1 MRLRFTV
8 IFIIL
13 IAVLSVC
20 AILTRR
26 SKRAIGNSVAWI
38 LDGLIPP
45 VIGNLLIVAFS
56 DETITT
62 VGYYIYFLGMD
73 IVVVCLLRFA
83 FIYCDLDWKSQLHR
97 YLFAGLFIIDIIQY
111 AANPYL
117 HHAFDTDPITVDGR
131 IYYKLVPFMGQAYHR
146 VLCYGVLLAT
156 IIIFVV
162 KLVKAPRIYAEKYSI
177 ILFAL
182 ILGSL
187 WETYYIFSG
196 VPIDRSMIGFAVFG
210 ILICYFTLFYRPR
223 RLLDR
228 MLVSIAGEI
237 RQAIYFFDANGDCIW
252 VNDLGTELV
261 SLENNDYKLAT
272 GLLNEKFGEIR
283 PDIDGWT
290 SCSRISEEGE
300 ERYYTLES
308 HMVTYGSEKRAGSF
322 ISIKDE
328 TEAKRDYQLARYNA
342 THDSLTG
349 VYNKD
354 FLYEKIQELI
364 ASNPDTQYLVVFAN
378 ISDFKIV
385 NDIFGTVF
393 GDFVLK
399 YVAERISS
407 EMPAG
412 SVFGRLVGDTFGML
426 IPHDDFNPRRME
438 NNLTHFTVSDG
449 STDQNILMNL
459 GVYEVTE
466 ADLDPSA
473 MFDRARM
480 ALSTI
485 KNEYHVHIAYYDDEM
500 RREALWG
507 QQISTQLGEAL
518 QEGQIRP
525 YLQPIVDMNGDP
537 VGAEALVRW
546 NHPTEGSI
554 DPGRFIPVFEK
565 NGMIADIDRFMWR
578 SACEILTRWKQKGID
593 LFVSI
598 NISPK
603 DFYFMDVAA
612 EIKQIAS
619 EYQIDPAKLRI
630 EITESVMMTDNE
642 NRFAI
647 LEELR
652 EAGFLVEMD
661 DFGSGYSSLNLL
673 KDMPV
678 DIIKI
683 DMVFLRK
690 TKDDMRAQIILS
702 NILRLTEDL
711 GLSSL
716 TEGVETENQYQMLG
730 GMGCKLFQGF
740 YFAKPMSVDEFEKV
754 YLKEKKL
761 IS

>member
-1 MRLRFTV
+1 MRFRFTI

-13 IAVLSVC
+13 IVVMSIAAFLS
-20 AILTRR
+20 RR
-26 SKRAIGNSVAWI
+26 SKRAVGRSVAWI
-38 LDGLIPP
+38 VAGIIPP

-56 DETITT
+56 DKLTTTI
-62 VGYYIYFLGMD
+62 GYYIYFLGMD
-73 IVVVCLLRFA
+73 VVVISLLRFA
-83 FIYCDLDWKSQLHR
+83 YIYCDMTWFNMKRRLM
-97 YLFAGLFIIDIIQY
+97 FFGLFLIDIVQY
-111 AANPYL
+111 ILNPFF
-117 HHAFDTDPITVDGR
+117 HNAFETEPITVDGR
-131 IYYKLVPFMGQAYHR
+131 DYYKLIPYVGQTYHR
-146 VLCYGVLLAT
+146 VICYGVLFAV
-156 IIIFVV
+156 IIIFIV
-162 KLVKAPRIYAEKYSI
+162 KTVRAPRIYAEKYSI
-177 ILFAL
+177 IVIAL
-182 ILGSL
+182 IIGTL

-210 ILICYFTLFYRPR
+210 ILIFYFSIYYRPR

-228 MLVSIAGEI
+228 MLVAIAGEI
-237 RQAIYFFDANGDCIW
+237 RQAIYFFDANGKCIW
-252 VNDLGTELV
+252 ANDLGIEL
-261 SLENNDYKLAT
+261 LDLKNNDYSTVTKL
-272 GLLNEKFGEIR
+272 LKERFGDIK
-283 PDIDGWT
+283 PDVDGWNSSSMVMAGGNT
-290 SCSRISEEGE
+290 K
-300 ERYYTLES
+300 YYSLET
-308 HMVTYGSEKRAGSF
+308 HMVTYGGEKMAGSF
-322 ISIKDE
+322 INIKDE
-328 TEAKRDYQLARYNA
+328 TETKMELQRERYNA
-342 THDSLTG
+342 THDSLTDL
-349 VYNKD
+349 YNKD
-354 FLYEKIQELI
+354 YLFERIRETI
-364 ASNPDTQYLVVFAN
+364 AENPDTQYLVIYAN

-385 NDIFGTVF
+385 NDIFGNVF

-399 YVAERISS
+399 YVSERISN
-407 EMPAG
+407 EMPSD
-412 SVFGRLVGDTFGML
+412 SVYGRLVGDTFGML
-426 IPHDDFNPRRME
+426 IKHDDFNPRTME
-438 NNLTHFTVSDG
+438 KNLTHFTVSDG

-466 ADLDPSA
+466 SDLDPSA

-500 RREALWG
+500 RKEALWG
-507 QQISTQLGEAL
+507 QHISTQLADAM
-518 QEGQIRP
+518 QDGQIRP
-525 YLQPIVDMNGDP
+525 YFQPIVDMNGDP

-546 NHPTEGSI
+546 NHPTEGQLN
-554 DPGRFIPVFEK
+554 PGRFIPVFEK

-578 SACEILTRWKQKGID
+578 SACEVLTRWKNKGID
-593 LFVSI
+593 LFISI

-603 DFYFMDVAA
+603 DFYFMDVAT

-619 EYQIDPAKLRI
+619 EYDINPAKLRI

-690 TKDDMRAQIILS
+690 TKDDMRAQIILN
-702 NILRLTEDL
+702 NIIRLTEDL

-716 TEGVETENQYQMLG
+716 TEGVENENQYQMLG
-730 GMGCKLFQGF
+730 GMGCKLFQGY
-740 YFAKPMSVDEFEKV
+740 YFAKPMPIEEFEKS